1 LRRLAQRF
9 GALADN
15 APRLW
20 LLVGGTD
27 ARAIDPVESAP
38 LSGGANLREVVRSW
52 EPERRPGGYS
62 AFLVT
67 NTPGDHSAA
76 DSAAHRLIEH
86 AAEALRALGDPVS
99 ERPLLRWA
107 ERLEGLADA
116 GDASVSIT
124 RRRVRPLAPEGE
136 TPSPA
141 LGWTIGLRVPVD
153 ADGSGPWFGL
163 IEPDA
168 AEASRLFCLHLADG
182 IRPGGAVS
190 SVRKMDGWTRSELI
204 AQATHDGAGCSPA
217 TFDRIRREAG
227 IKPGKPDG
235 RGQQRRFSHA
245 ELRRLIGTAESGT
258 YRDGRKI
265 AAALSELLAE

>member
-38 LSGGANLREVVRSW
+38 LSGGPNLREVVRSW
-52 EPERRPGGYS
+52 EHERRPGGYS

-76 DSAAHRLIEH
+76 CGAARRLIEH

-116 GDASVSIT
+116 GDAGVSIT
-124 RRRVRPLAPEGE
+124 RRRVRPLAPEGQ

-141 LGWTIGLRVPVD
+141 LGWTIGLRAPVD
-153 ADGSGPWFGL
+153 ADGSGPWYGL
-163 IEPDA
+163 IQPDT
-168 AEASRLFCLHLADG
+168 AEASRLMCLHLAAGEASDEHPAG
-182 IRPGGAVS
+182 GKADGGAPKDL
-190 SVRKMDGWTRSELI
+190 RPARWFARATEGILNADTLR
-204 AQATHDGAGCSPA
+204 QA
-217 TFDRIRREAG
+217 
-227 IKPGKPDG
+227 
-235 RGQQRRFSHA
+235 QRR
-245 ELRRLIGTAESGT
+245 GTLPGAVQRESGRT
-258 YRDGRKI
+258 WRYSIAVVMRAYPEHTPAIEKAAGADRDR
-265 AAALSELLAE
+265 S